1 MGIEEGNYKEQKVL
15 TRCKRSTTG
24 VRKLLTRCKRF
35 SIRRFANIVGIVFI
49 AGYFFGLFWLMQ
61 ASFREEPV
69 QIPKIE
75 LASLDFTVLNIT
87 DTLLSA
93 KWDVWI
99 RIPSYL
105 PGFYICLQGDLQ
117 ASFLY
122 KNVTLATSSPQKY
135 DNLKY
140 REAQVLKVS
149 AGVSGEGIYGLIGK
163 DITEDMKEKKEVR
176 FGTRFYITDCRE
188 NTTGTMRYACDEV
201 TLRFEPGSEMKAA
214 LFGMNPSCVNY

>member
-1 MGIEEGNYKEQKVL
+1 MTFLGIRQKVVGISDEIP
-15 TRCKRSTTG
+15 TNVFFPTKRYRRTG
-24 VRKLLTRCKRF
+24 SSEFRRNRPIPTNY
-35 SIRRFANIVGIVFI
+35 RRFRPSESPCFLVV
-49 AGYFFGLFWLMQ
+49 
-61 ASFREEPV
+61 
-69 QIPKIE
+69 
-75 LASLDFTVLNIT
+75 
-87 DTLLSA
+87 
-93 KWDVWI
+93 DVWI